1 MKIIIDPEDD
11 IQYMSFYIKGLEE
24 MFGRESVVFNHKAF
38 DELPSEERHTR
49 TMRFIIKT
57 GSSERRYTIDT
68 NDSHRVNEVLYQWC
82 DAYGSVNANFSK
94 TPEALQKKLI
104 SLCPSFAI
112 QYTHPIHAIVP
123 TLNGL
128 LHTQRNKRKY
138 LGCWKRTMQRPRL
151 EAYTMQEPRE
161 GYVFHLSTLWQSDE
175 WNRNDEGVNLRR
187 ALFIRACK
195 ALGAEMTFEGGLV
208 TSRTGDSIAQ
218 FTDCLSK
225 RLPADECLQ
234 KTKESTF
241 VFNTPAYWNCH
252 GWKLGEYMAL
262 GKAILST
269 PLSNDLPSPLVEGEH
284 IHYVDVTSP
293 TALDD
298 AIRLLLNDKAY
309 RKHLE
314 NNIHRYWC
322 DYGTPQAS
330 LRLMGITR

>member
-1 MKIIIDPEDD
+1 MRVIIDPEDD

-24 MFGRESVVFNHKAF
+24 LFGRENVAF
-38 DELPSEERHTR
+38 RYDAFADLPIEERHTR
-49 TMRFIIKT
+49 TMRFILKDGLTEKRFI
-57 GSSERRYTIDT
+57 IDT
-68 NDSHRVNEVLYQWC
+68 NDSYRVNEVLYQWS
-82 DAYGSVNANFSK
+82 DTYGSVNANFGK
-94 TPEALQKKLI
+94 TPEMLQKKLI

-112 QYTHPIHAIVP
+112 QYTRPIHAIVP
-123 TLNGL
+123 AIGGV

-138 LGCWKRTMQRPRL
+138 LGCWKRTLQRPRL

-195 ALGAEMTFEGGLV
+195 SLSAEMTFEGGLV
-208 TSRTGDSIAQ
+208 TSRSGDSIAQ
-218 FTDCLSK
+218 FNDCLSQ

-241 VFNTPAYWNCH
+241 VFNTPAYWDCH

-269 PLSNDLPSPLVEGEH
+269 PLSNDLPAPLVEGEH

-293 TALDD
+293 TALGD
-298 AIRLLLNDKAY
+298 AIRLLLSDKAY
-309 RKHLE
+309 RQHLE
-314 NNIHRYWC
+314 KNIHRYWC